1 MKGDRTMDNVYVKK
15 EHLNRWIA
23 KYFPSKDLIS
33 VDDLLSAIEDLD
45 SEVASL
51 KGKIQELEEPEE
63 EDIEKY

>member
-1 MKGDRTMDNVYVKK
+1 MDNVYVKK

-23 KYFPSKDLIS
+23 KYFENKDLIS